1 MKGPGGIKRTVA
13 AFYMLRIARRKRRR
27 WRNRGFTFTEVIFSC
42 AIFGIVF
49 AALLVGLTWN
59 VSNVQFAR
67 ETVRATQIMED
78 KLDTIRLYSWDQ
90 ITTPGFITN
99 QFYAP
104 FSPTNALSGSEASGV
119 TYTGLITIATSA
131 LSESYR
137 SNIMQVTMDLSWP
150 SSTQVRHAQMSTFVS
165 RHGLQ
170 GYIY

>member
-1 MKGPGGIKRTVA
+1 
-13 AFYMLRIARRKRRR
+13 L
-27 WRNRGFTFTEVIFSC
+27 TEVIASL
-42 AIFGIVF
+42 AILGIAF
-49 AALLVGLTWN
+49 TALLTGLAWN
-59 VSNVQFAR
+59 VSTIKFAR

-104 FSPTNALSGSEASGV
+104 FCPSNALSPDTLGI
-119 TYTGLITIATSA
+119 TYTGRISIVTAP

-137 SNIMQVTMDLSWP
+137 TNMLWITIDLDWP
-150 SSTQVRHAQMSTFVS
+150 SSPELRHAQMSTFVS
-165 RHGLQ
+165 KYGMQ